1 MGIVLKQSLKNTV
14 ITYLGFGIATVNTL
28 FLYTRFLTD
37 EYYGLV
43 AIILSTST
51 ILMPLFAF
59 GVQNTMVKYYS
70 SYKKQKSQDGF
81 LVLMLVVPL
90 LLIIPAVAI
99 TYYAF
104 DMVGDF
110 LARRNLI
117 VKDYIWYIFLIGVAM
132 AYFEIFYAWAKVQM
146 KSVFGNFLKEV
157 FCRLGVLVLLSMVYI
172 DLISVAVFLK
182 ALVVLYILRMVI
194 MKLYAFKLKFPKLSF
209 KFPKNTYEVFRYSA
223 IIIIGGSVA
232 AVLLEID
239 RFMINQ
245 YVDIKNVAYYS
256 VAVFIATVIAVPSRA
271 MHQITYPLTAK
282 ILNTYDIKAL
292 KQLYQKS
299 SLSLFIVSGLLFILI
314 VLNINDL
321 YYLLP
326 KEYRG
331 GFIIVFL
338 IGLTKVYDALIGN
351 NNSILYNSE
360 YYGAVLAIG
369 LLLAVLAIVLNIWF
383 IPIYGVNGAAIATFV
398 ALMIYNTIKLVY
410 VKIKFNIHPFTIE
423 TFKVLTILLVIGL
436 PFYFLPLAFHPIV
449 NIIIKSVVVAVLF
462 IGLIHR
468 LRISKD
474 ISTVLSKFF
483 KNIFFRP

>member
-14 ITYLGFGIATVNTL
+14 ITYFGFGIGAINTL

-43 AIILSTST
+43 AIILSTSA

-70 SYKKQKSQDGF
+70 GYKKQKNQDGF
-81 LVLMLVVPL
+81 LMLMLVIPL
-90 LLIIPAVAI
+90 IFIVPAVAI

-110 LARRNLI
+110 LARKNPILKGY
-117 VKDYIWYIFLIGVAM
+117 VWYIFLIGMAM

-157 FCRLGVLVLLSMVYI
+157 FCRLGVLVLLCLVYV
-172 DLISVAVFLK
+172 DFISVTVFLK
-182 ALVVLYILRMVI
+182 ALVVLYLLRMVI

-209 KFPKNTYEVFRYSA
+209 QFPKNTYTIFKYSA
-223 IIIIGGSVA
+223 IIIIGSSA
-232 AVLLEID
+232 AVILLEID

-256 VAVFIATVIAVPSRA
+256 VAIFIATIIEVPSRA
-271 MHQITYPLTAK
+271 MHQITYPLTAE

-314 VLNINDL
+314 ILNINDL
-321 YYLLP
+321 YHMLP
-326 KEYRG
+326 EEYRG
-331 GFIIVFL
+331 GFTVVFL
-338 IGLTKVYDALIGN
+338 IGLIKVYNSLIGN
-351 NNSILYNSE
+351 NNAILYNSE
-360 YYGAVLAIG
+360 YYRTVLVIGILLAI
-369 LLLAVLAIVLNIWF
+369 LAIVFNMWF
-383 IPIYGVNGAAIATFV
+383 IPIYGVNGAAIATFF
-398 ALMIYNTIKLVY
+398 ALMLYNTFKLVY
-410 VKIKFNIHPFTIE
+410 VKIKFNIQPFSSE
-423 TFKVLTILLVIGL
+423 TLKVLAILLTIGL
-436 PFYFLPLAFHPIV
+436 PFYFLPFAFHPIV
-449 NIIIKSVVVAVLF
+449 NIIIKSIVVAVLF
-462 IGLIHR
+462 IGLIYQF
-468 LRISKD
+468 RISED
-474 ISTVLSKFF
+474 ISTVISKIF
-483 KNIFFRP
+483 KKS